1 MRENSP
7 IRLERK
13 HPCLQV
19 RIDEA
24 RTEMIPNTLKKQ
36 RISVLASLARAS
48 KDACTPIL
56 VILLFAV
63 VFLSIAIGAVEI
75 SPLQSLAIAAQKIG
89 IALPFNFTEQQQS
102 VLLYIRLPRVIL
114 GLAVGAALA
123 VSGAVLQSLFRNPL
137 ADPGLI
143 GVSGGAALTVSI
155 TIVFGEI
162 IGLSNVFKPYFLP
175 FAAFFGGLTATIFI
189 YRLGRSKNSSNV
201 ATMLLAGIA
210 VNAFAVAGIGLMSFF
225 ATDTQLR
232 NITFW
237 NLGSIGSAS
246 WTNLTVAVPLILFSV
261 VMLLR
266 RARLLNV
273 ISLGEAEAR
282 HLGVNTERLKREI
295 VFFVALA
302 VGASVAVS
310 GAIGFVGLIV
320 PHLLRLTTGADHRF
334 LLRNSA
340 LLGAI
345 LILTADILS
354 RTVAAPAELPIGIVT
369 ALVGAPFFIWLLLR
383 KNV

>member
-1 MRENSP
+1 MASDELRIENYKLKIGAKSAFS
-7 IRLERK
+7 
-13 HPCLQV
+13 V
-19 RIDEA
+19 RHW
-24 RTEMIPNTLKKQ
+24 TLTIL
-36 RISVLASLARAS
+36 IS
-48 KDACTPIL
+48 
-56 VILLFAV
+56 LLGVV

-89 IALPFNFTEQQQS
+89 IELPFIFTEQQQS

-155 TIVFGEI
+155 TIVFGEL

-189 YRLGRSKNSSNV
+189 YRLGRNKNNSNV

-383 KNV
+383 KNI